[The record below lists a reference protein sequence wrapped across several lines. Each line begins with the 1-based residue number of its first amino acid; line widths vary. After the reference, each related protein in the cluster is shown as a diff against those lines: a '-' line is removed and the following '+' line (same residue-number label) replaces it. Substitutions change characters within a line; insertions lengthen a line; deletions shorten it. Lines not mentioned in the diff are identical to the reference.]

1 MFIFRNE
8 LLSTNGSKYIILLIL
23 IILSTIF
30 STLMGAFLKYVQK
43 DLDVYTAGFYR
54 YIFGL
59 LIILPQFYYSKNII
73 IRFNN
78 IKLHIFRSLL
88 AIPAMYFGLSA
99 IANLQLEKYI
109 AIYNPSEVII
119 ITNNSE
125 QNNQDFIET
134 IISYAN
140 INAQKFQ

>member
-109 AIYNPSEVII
+109 AITFPFRYV
-119 ITNNSE
+119 
-125 QNNQDFIET
+125 T
-134 IISYAN
+134 I
-140 INAQKFQ
+140 